1 VTASRIGLSLAGGL
15 LAALTACSPSPPGM
29 ILIPAGPFVMGS
41 TAEDVGRKALEYGL
55 VKPWF
60 VNEHPERRVT
70 LPAYYLDRY
79 EVTQAEYQT
88 FVSATGRPA
97 PTDWMGRRHPVGLAR
112 HPVVSVTWAD
122 ADAYCRW
129 AGKRLPTEPEWE
141 RAARGTAGRAYP
153 WGDRF
158 ELGRA
163 NVGGA
168 RNGTTVVGS
177 YPNGRSPEGVYDL
190 VGNVWEWTADWYG
203 PYPGH
208 SATDLSEQDARP
220 ARVLRGISW
229 SGIGHFEPEIQMD
242 ILAHNA
248 RGSFR
253 FSTDPEGRLNDV
265 GFRCAKDAT

>member
-1 VTASRIGLSLAGGL
+1 MRQSRLRIALAAGTL
-15 LAALTACSPSPPGM
+15 VALTACSPIPPGM
-29 ILIPAGPFVMGS
+29 VLIPAGPFVMGS
-41 TAEDVGRKALEYGL
+41 NAEDVERKAVDYGL
-55 VKPWF
+55 VTPWF
-60 VNEHPERRVT
+60 SDEHPERRVALT
-70 LPAYYLDRY
+70 AYYLDRY
-79 EVTQAEYQT
+79 EVTAAEYRT

-97 PTDWMGRRHPVGLAR
+97 PPGWTGRRHPPGLAR
-112 HPVVSVTWAD
+112 HPVVSVTWTD

-129 AGKRLPTEPEWE
+129 AGKRLPTEAEWE
-141 RAARGTAGRAYP
+141 RAAGGTKGRPYP

-177 YPNGRSPEGVYDL
+177 YPTGRSPEGVHDL
-190 VGNVWEWTADWYG
+190 VGNVWEWTADRYG

-208 SATDLSEQDARP
+208 PNPKSFGKTARP
-220 ARVLRGISW
+220 ARVLRGTSW
-229 SGIGHFEPEIQMD
+229 SGIGHFSPEVQLD

-265 GFRCAKDAT
+265 GFRCAKNT